1 MKRVL
6 YNNKKWA

>member
-6 YNNKKWA
+6 Y